1 MFLLHRESVVIIIHE
16 NWIISKL
23 DYAIFQSPLLLEFLE
38 LIAQRNEC
46 TFLLAL
52 GFTNL
57 IKWLAFLTLAIIKML
72 YKIQLCQCCLSDEG
86 KHWG

>member
-52 GFTNL
+52 GFTKPNQIVSFFNTGNHQNAL
-57 IKWLAFLTLAIIKML
+57 QNSVMSV
-72 YKIQLCQCCLSDEG
+72 LSF
-86 KHWG
+86 